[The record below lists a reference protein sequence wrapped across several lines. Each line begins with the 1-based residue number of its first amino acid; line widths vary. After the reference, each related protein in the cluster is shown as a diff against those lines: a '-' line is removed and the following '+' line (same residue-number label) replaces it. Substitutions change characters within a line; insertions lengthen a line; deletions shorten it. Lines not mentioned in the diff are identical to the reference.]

1 MTISFEIP
9 PSIEQ
14 RVRAEGADPNREAME
29 VYLIDLYRQERIT
42 QDDLS
47 EALGLGFHQ
56 TQQLIK
62 EHGAGDDFTLAEFE
76 SERAALQKMERR

>member
-1 MTISFEIP
+1 MAAVMSNIHAS
-9 PSIEQ
+9 
-14 RVRAEGADPNREAME
+14 VEGD
-29 VYLIDLYRQERIT
+29 IT
-42 QDDLS
+42 HDDLS

-56 TQQLIK
+56 IQQLIK